1 MRVREFRNGENAH
14 AQKNLLSFL
23 AVRIRD
29 MFIKNLC
36 RRTAAEW
43 RFFMR
48 KAAAALLAVI
58 FILSLAVSSRAEG
71 ELVNAKSAILIETS
85 SGRVIYEYEAD
96 QRLAP
101 ASVTKVMTMLLIME
115 AIDRGDITYDTV
127 VTASE
132 RAKSMGGSTIFLDTG
147 EQMTIDD
154 LLKGIAVAS
163 GNDACVAVAEHLSGS
178 VEAFVDVM
186 NNRAQELG
194 MANTHFVTCNGLDD
208 DNHYS
213 SARDIAIMSRE
224 LLKHRDIFKYTTI
237 WMDSLR
243 GGKFQLANT
252 NKLIRYYA
260 GANGLKT
267 GSTSK
272 AGCCI
277 SATAQRDSMQLCA
290 VVLGSPNSKARFS
303 SASNLLNYG
312 FDNFTVIGAPKGE
325 SMGEIEIKK
334 GSSAFLSAVLKDDC
348 SSAVEKV
355 NANRIEKEITLPKVL
370 PAPVRKGEKVGELVL
385 KIDGDVIAKSDII
398 AKNEVKKVSFG
409 EMYYKILKKWAL

>member
-1 MRVREFRNGENAH
+1 
-14 AQKNLLSFL
+14 
-23 AVRIRD
+23 
-29 MFIKNLC
+29 
-36 RRTAAEW
+36 
-43 RFFMR
+43 MR

-58 FILSLAVSSRAEG
+58 FILSLAVSSKAEG
-71 ELVNAKSAILIETS
+71 DLVNAKSAILIETS

-96 QRLAP
+96 ARLAP

-194 MANTHFVTCNGLDD
+194 MTNTHFVTCNGLDD

-224 LLKHRDIFKYTTI
+224 LLKHRDILKYTTI

-334 GSSAFLSAVLKDDC
+334 GSSALLSAVLKDDC

-370 PAPVRKGEKVGELVL
+370 PAPVRKGEKVGELTL
-385 KIDGDVIAKSDII
+385 KIDGDVIAKSDIV